1 MKTKSLTLVVLLCFC
16 RICPASAQI
25 QETFWHWQVID
36 TVRIYCVYDYVEYNV
51 FRSNHLKEHELF
63 CVEIGDRLSRYYSL
77 KQLEGDSL
85 FYTTPQAKREY
96 QRRIRAGLSVKG
108 DNKTNR
114 LEKMGQIMPGGSE
127 GEVYKNYPVQ
137 DSMLVYNGWH
147 GRTKYTETMM
157 PQAWEIHSDT
167 MLFLGYTCQKATCRW
182 RGRDYTAWFTE
193 EIPVSDGP
201 YKFYGLPGLI
211 VSVEDATGEYSWQL
225 QGVEMPANK
234 RIYRSQPLNGKEYKL
249 TDRLT
254 ELRQQWK
261 SRLQMVKKVNAD
273 AVMLGK
279 EPPETEEPYDLIEL
293 DYK

>member
-1 MKTKSLTLVVLLCFC
+1 
-16 RICPASAQI
+16 
-25 QETFWHWQVID
+25 
-36 TVRIYCVYDYVEYNV
+36 VYDYVEYNV

-96 QRRIRAGLSVKG
+96 QRRIRAVLSVKG

-127 GEVYKNYPVQ
+127 DEVYKNYPVQ

-167 MLFLGYTCQKATCRW
+167 MLFLGYTCQKATCQW
-182 RGRDYTAWFTE
+182 RQNQPQAMDFKITDNYN
-193 EIPVSDGP
+193 
-201 YKFYGLPGLI
+201 
-211 VSVEDATGEYSWQL
+211 GES
-225 QGVEMPANK
+225 
-234 RIYRSQPLNGKEYKL
+234 
-249 TDRLT
+249 
-254 ELRQQWK
+254 
-261 SRLQMVKKVNAD
+261 
-273 AVMLGK
+273 
-279 EPPETEEPYDLIEL
+279 
-293 DYK
+293 